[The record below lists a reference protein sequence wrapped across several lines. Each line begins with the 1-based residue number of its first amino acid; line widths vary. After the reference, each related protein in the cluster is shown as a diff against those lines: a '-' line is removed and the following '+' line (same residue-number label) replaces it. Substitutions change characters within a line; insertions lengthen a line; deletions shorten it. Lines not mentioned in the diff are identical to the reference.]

1 MALISCFGVSGDHE
15 IEQRLA
21 RHRRKVQ
28 LQSGPTGRHRK
39 PRGLFTITAP
49 LRVLDDNIESMLNVG
64 CRNQLFG
71 LVEFCEQSL
80 KLANHDPALLN
91 AGYARRR
98 G

>member
-15 IEQRLA
+15 IKQNLA

-28 LQSGPTGRHRK
+28 LQSGPPRRLRK
-39 PRGLFTITAP
+39 PRELFTIPAP

-64 CRNQLFG
+64 CRNQFFG
-71 LVEFCEQSL
+71 LVEFCEQCL
-80 KLANHDPALLN
+80 KLANHGPALLD
-91 AGYARRR
+91 ARYARRR